1 MLRFC
6 STRPHPAL
14 YAEVVAYSESALVP
28 GASGVDV
35 PATPRGFPALVVRL
49 GGRASSRWANDP
61 EAVDVILP
69 RAFLLGQLTRPI
81 VNRFA
86 GDFRVFFVTL
96 QPTAPL
102 ALLGPDNQP
111 PLIATLNGP
120 EAGDEAA
127 PLDYTASA
135 SDPDGDPLT
144 YSWDFDGDGTT
155 DQAGVDL
162 TSVTHAYPDDG
173 TYTLTLTVDDGNGE
187 TATRTLDVEIS
198 NVDPTIVDLTGD
210 TSGEEGAAFAYDA
223 TATDPADAPLADAWD
238 FGDGGATSGDGLA
251 SVQHVYTTAGT
262 YTLALTVSD
271 GDGGSDTESL
281 TVVVVEP
288 NQTPVIASLTGDT
301 NGVAGSSFA
310 FTADAT
316 DPDGDVLTYAWDFDG
331 DGTDDQGGLEAT
343 ATHVYASV
351 GTYTLGLTVTDG
363 NGGSDTATLEVVV
376 VEPAPTNRDPVVASL
391 TGDQAGAEGDTFAF
405 TADASDPDGDALT
418 YAWDLDGDGTDD
430 QTGPEAAVTHVYAT
444 AGTYTLGL
452 VVTDGNGGS
461 ASATLEVVVSEPQ
474 NQVPVVT
481 AVGFPPEPIA
491 VGEDLVVTASFTDPD
506 AGDVHT
512 CAVEFGTGD
521 PVEGTVDE
529 ESGTCTAAHAY
540 PEAGIYTVA
549 VTVTDAEGA
558 AGTGTADAYVV
569 VYDPSA
575 GFVTGG
581 GWVDSPEGAYPADPS
596 LTGKAS
602 FGFVAKYKRGRSVPD
617 GTTEFQFRAA
627 RFNLHSTAYE
637 WLVVAGTRAKFKGT
651 ATVNG
656 EGDYGFMLTATDGD
670 PDLFRIKVW
679 DRSTD
684 AVVYD
689 NQLGADDDGYAGTE
703 LGGGQVV
710 LHNKAESRLAVSASA
725 SPEARAVAPA
735 EFALHPPRPNPA
747 SGAVRV
753 AFDVPEAAHVRVRVV
768 DLLGREVAVLADDEV
783 GPGAYEVRWD
793 GAGPLPAGVYLVRL
807 EAGPFV
813 ATQRVTLLR

>member
-210 TSGEEGAAFAYDA
+210 TSGE
-223 TATDPADAPLADAWD
+223 
-238 FGDGGATSGDGLA
+238 
-251 SVQHVYTTAGT
+251 
-262 YTLALTVSD
+262 
-271 GDGGSDTESL
+271 
-281 TVVVVEP
+281 
-288 NQTPVIASLTGDT
+288 
-301 NGVAGSSFA
+301 
-310 FTADAT
+310 
-316 DPDGDVLTYAWDFDG
+316 
-331 DGTDDQGGLEAT
+331 
-343 ATHVYASV
+343 
-351 GTYTLGLTVTDG
+351 
-363 NGGSDTATLEVVV
+363 
-376 VEPAPTNRDPVVASL
+376 
-391 TGDQAGAEGDTFAF
+391 EGDTFAF